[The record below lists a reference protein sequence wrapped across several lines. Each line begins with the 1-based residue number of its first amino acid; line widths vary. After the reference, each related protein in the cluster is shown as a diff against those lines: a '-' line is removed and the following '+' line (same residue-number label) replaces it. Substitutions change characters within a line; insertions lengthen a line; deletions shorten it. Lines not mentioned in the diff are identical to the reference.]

1 MAYEVFDR
9 NRGRM
14 FVSCRKGAALVFSAG
29 CKSFFEGI
37 RQVELYID
45 REAGMAAVM
54 GCAAGSRRR
63 VLASNQFI
71 VSYAAFM
78 HELGL
83 TDQKRIPVILKD
95 GMLQFSY
102 KQ

>member
-1 MAYEVFDR
+1 MAFKVYDR

-45 REAGMAAVM
+45 RDTGMAAVM
-54 GCAAGSRRR
+54 GCAAGSGRSDCLWSVR
-63 VLASNQFI
+63 SI
-71 VSYAAFM
+71 VCCFHA
-78 HELGL
+78 
-83 TDQKRIPVILKD
+83 
-95 GMLQFSY
+95 
-102 KQ
+102 